1 MSAGSSETNRLGAL
15 DALRGLAAVWVA
27 MYHFSY
33 NWQSEYW
40 FPTAGLLTWVA
51 QYGYLAVQLFFVIS
65 GFVIPFSLDR
75 SKYQSS
81 PSQYGRFLTKRI
93 FRLHPLFLINVAFC
107 SLIMTLPAGWSDLWP
122 HFFYLN
128 DVMGRNWY
136 LQIYWTLAL
145 EIQYALAIPLIF
157 PLLIHPRKWV
167 RWATLAAF
175 LSTALL
181 VKSSVWFPH
190 YAGFYALGMLVFWK
204 FTKREN
210 WIGLL
215 LGLAACTYIILQ
227 THGTTHLTLG
237 LVTVAVILI
246 GRGGGRFF
254 TWLAEISYAMYLFHI
269 LVGHRILA
277 HAVKQPRHL
286 WADTGWVLL
295 AIAAS
300 LAAAW
305 VIHRFIEMPIHR
317 LTSSLL
323 ARKPAVRQ
331 P

>member
-1 MSAGSSETNRLGAL
+1 METNRLGAL

-33 NWQSEYW
+33 NWQSEYQ

-75 SKYQSS
+75 SNFQI
-81 PSQYGRFLTKRI
+81 SQYGRFLTKRV
-93 FRLHPLFLINVAFC
+93 FRLHPLYLINVAVC
-107 SLIMTLPAGWSDLWP
+107 SFIMTLPAGWSDVWP

-145 EIQYALAIPLIF
+145 EIQYAFAIPLIF
-157 PLLIHPRKWV
+157 PLLIHSSKPV
-167 RWATLAAF
+167 RWITLATF
-175 LSTALL
+175 LATSLL
-181 VKSSVWFPH
+181 VKSSVWFTH

-215 LGLAACTYIILQ
+215 LGIAACTYVILE
-227 THGTTHLTLG
+227 THGTKHLTLG
-237 LVTVAVILI
+237 LVTVAVILF

-254 TWLAEISYAMYLFHI
+254 TWLAEVSYAMYLFHI
-269 LVGHRILA
+269 LIGHRILA
-277 HAVKQPRHL
+277 YAVTQPRNVWL
-286 WADTGWVLL
+286 DTGWVLI
-295 AIAAS
+295 AIGVS

-305 VIHRFIEMPIHR
+305 LIHKFIEMPIQR
-317 LTSSLL
+317 VTSKFL
-323 ARKPAVRQ
+323 ARKPAAAKTDH
-331 P
+331 